1 MLKKFIVCISCIRK
15 GAYMYENIIFYF
27 LMPILAYVIPLIV
40 VLRKGR
46 GDCRFYFRK
55 IIFPIHYLEQRAFE
69 KMFHNIRVACR
80 VGHIMLL
87 VINMGLL
94 MTIPATLT
102 GNNNANGPEYLMNKY
117 PYYFFIIVL
126 FSWLGLISYLF
137 QPEKGKEYRTK

>member
-1 MLKKFIVCISCIRK
+1 
-15 GAYMYENIIFYF
+15 
-27 LMPILAYVIPLIV
+27 
-40 VLRKGR
+40 
-46 GDCRFYFRK
+46 
-55 IIFPIHYLEQRAFE
+55 
-69 KMFHNIRVACR
+69 MFHNIRVACR

-137 QPEKGKEYRTK
+137 QPEKGKEYKTK